1 MNQKET
7 QVMAGGVARV
17 AEYRDELHAE
27 NLDDIQV
34 GEYGYKYR
42 IIEDVMLPPYVT
54 PDRYA
59 VSRSIETRPA
69 DVCYCSFPK
78 SGSTW
83 LSNILYLI
91 LHNGVVPEDKTL
103 RSCLHWMESS
113 WPYPRS
119 REEVDALPSPRIFKS
134 HMPFHMALAGGPER
148 SPCKFIYIAR
158 NPKDVCVSYFH
169 FESGKAWSG
178 GYSGPWEHWLK
189 LFMEGRV
196 QRGDWFEH
204 VLSWWRYKDAEG
216 VLFLKYE
223 DMKRDFDGQLRKIL
237 SYLGCNLSEDVIDK
251 IKTSTSFSRMKDEQ
265 FSNHKEIPQLEGFFR
280 KGEIGS
286 WKDQFTVAQSEAFD
300 RLYCAR
306 MNGTDLDFEFE

>member
-1 MNQKET
+1 MNQEDT
-7 QVMAGGVARV
+7 QAVSGGGARIG
-17 AEYRDELHAE
+17 EYRDELHAE
-27 NLDDIQV
+27 SLDDIQV
-34 GEYGYKYR
+34 GEEGYKYR
-42 IIEDVMLPPYVT
+42 TIEGVMLPPYVT

-59 VSRSIETRPA
+59 VSRSIATRPN

-83 LSNILYLI
+83 LSNVLYLI
-91 LHNGVVPEDKTL
+91 LHNGEVPEDKTL

-134 HMPFHMALAGGPER
+134 HMPYRMALAGGPEQ
-148 SPCKFIYIAR
+148 SPCKYIYIAR

-189 LFMEGRV
+189 QFMAGRV

-204 VLSWWRYKDAEG
+204 VLSWWKHRDAG
-216 VLFLKYE
+216 NLLFLKYE
-223 DMKRDFDGQLRKIL
+223 DMKRDFDGQLRL
-237 SYLGCNLSEDVIDK
+237 MASYLGYSLSEAVVDR
-251 IKTSTSFSRMKDEQ
+251 IKTATSFSRMKTEQ

-300 RLYCAR
+300 RLYRER
-306 MNGTDLDFEFE
+306 MNGTGLDFEFE

>member
-7 QVMAGGVARV
+7 QTASGGVARIG
-17 AEYRDELHAE
+17 EYRDELHAE

-34 GEYGYKYR
+34 DEYGYKYR
-42 IIEDVMLPPYVT
+42 TIEGVMLPPYVT

-59 VSRSIETRPA
+59 VSRSIETRPN

-83 LSNILYLI
+83 LSNVLYLI
-91 LHNGVVPEDKTL
+91 LHNGEVPEGKTL
-103 RSCLHWMESS
+103 RGCLHWMESS

-134 HMPFHMALAGGPER
+134 HMPYHMALAGGPEQ
-148 SPCKFIYIAR
+148 SPCKYIYIAR

-204 VLSWWRYKDAEG
+204 VLSWWKRKDADNL
-216 VLFLKYE
+216 LFLKYE
-223 DMKRDFDGQLRKIL
+223 DMKRDFDGQLRRIA
-237 SYLGCNLSEDVIDK
+237 SYLGYQLSEEVIDR
-251 IKTSTSFSRMKDEQ
+251 IKTATSFSRMKTEQ
-265 FSNHKEIPQLEGFFR
+265 FSNHREIPQLEGFFR

-300 RLYCAR
+300 RLYRER
-306 MNGTDLDFEFE
+306 MNGAGLDFEFE

>member
-7 QVMAGGVARV
+7 QTVSGGVARIG
-17 AEYRDELHAE
+17 EYRDELHAE

-42 IIEDVMLPPYVT
+42 TIEGVMLPPYVT

-59 VSRSIETRPA
+59 VSRSVETRPN

-83 LSNILYLI
+83 LSNVLYLI
-91 LHNGVVPEDKTL
+91 LHNGEVPEGKTL
-103 RSCLHWMESS
+103 RGCLHWMESS

-134 HMPFHMALAGGPER
+134 HMPYRMALAGGPEQ
-148 SPCKFIYIAR
+148 SPCKYIYIAR

-204 VLSWWRYKDAEG
+204 VLSWWEHRDAG
-216 VLFLKYE
+216 NLLFLKYE
-223 DMKRDFDGQLRKIL
+223 DMKRDFDGQLRRIA
-237 SYLGCNLSEDVIDK
+237 SYLGYDLSEEVIDR
-251 IKTSTSFSRMKDEQ
+251 IKSATSFSRMKTEQ
-265 FSNHKEIPQLEGFFR
+265 FSNHREIPQLEGFFR

-300 RLYCAR
+300 RLYRER
-306 MNGTDLDFEFE
+306 MAGTGLDFEFE

>member
-1 MNQKET
+1 MSQKDT
-7 QVMAGGVARV
+7 RILASGVARV
-17 AEYRDELHAE
+17 GEYRDELHAE
-27 NLDDIQV
+27 NLDDIQI

-42 IIEDVMLPPYVT
+42 TIEGVMLPPYVT

-59 VSRSIETRPA
+59 VSRNVATRST

-83 LSNILYLI
+83 LSNVLYLI
-91 LHNGVVPEDKTL
+91 LNNGEVPEGKTL

-134 HMPFHMALAGGPER
+134 HMPYRMALAGGPER
-148 SPCKFIYIAR
+148 SPCKYIYIAR

-196 QRGDWFEH
+196 QRGSWFDH
-204 VLSWWRYKDAEG
+204 VLGWWEHKDAENL
-216 VLFLKYE
+216 LFLKFE
-223 DMKRDFDGQLRKIL
+223 DMKRDFDGQLRAIAA
-237 SYLGCNLSEDVIDK
+237 YLGHELSEEVIDK
-251 IKTSTSFSRMKDEQ
+251 IKLATSFSRMKTEQ
-265 FSNHKEIPQLEGFFR
+265 FSNHKEIPQLEEFFR

-300 RLYCAR
+300 RLYRVR
-306 MNGTDLDFEFE
+306 MDGTGLVFEFE

>member
-1 MNQKET
+1 MNQKDK
-7 QVMAGGVARV
+7 QAMSGGIARIG
-17 AEYRDELHAE
+17 EYSDELHAE

-42 IIEDVMLPPYVT
+42 TIEGVVLPPYVT

-59 VSRSIETRPA
+59 MSRSIAARPN
-69 DVCYCSFPK
+69 DVCYGSFPK

-83 LSNILYLI
+83 LSNVLYLI
-91 LHNGVVPEDKTL
+91 LNNGEVPEDKTL

-119 REEVDALPSPRIFKS
+119 REEVDTLPSPRIFKS
-134 HMPFHMALAGGPER
+134 HMPYHMALAGGPEQ
-148 SPCKFIYIAR
+148 SPCKYIYIAR

-169 FESGKAWSG
+169 FESNKAWSG

-189 LFMEGRV
+189 IFMEGRV
-196 QRGDWFEH
+196 QRGDWFDH
-204 VLSWWRYKDAEG
+204 VLSWWKHKDAENM
-216 VLFLKYE
+216 LFLKYE
-223 DMKRDFDGQLRKIL
+223 DMKRDFDAQLLAIAA
-237 SYLGCNLSEDVIDK
+237 YLGYALSEEVIDR
-251 IKTSTSFSRMKDEQ
+251 IKLATSFSKMKTEQ
-265 FSNHKEIPQLEGFFR
+265 FSNHKEIAQLEGFFR

-300 RLYCAR
+300 RFYRER
-306 MNGTDLDFEFE
+306 MAGTGLDFEFE